1 MEALTTSWCSP
12 SNIALVKY
20 WGKFPGQLPANPSI
34 SFTLKES
41 VTYFDIT
48 ANIKNSNDTDKKI
61 TLDFFFEG
69 ALAPKFQEK
78 IEKFLLT
85 VIDKFPWLL
94 SYHLTLNS
102 KNTFPHSSGIA
113 SSASSMSALCLCLLS
128 LDEKI
133 KAKKMSHESFFKQA
147 SSLSRLASGSASRS
161 VYAPIVSW
169 GELSG
174 IFASDNEHAAL
185 IDLKSINPIF
195 TNFSDSIIIVDAG
208 TKSISSRAGHKL
220 MENHPFKD
228 ERFKRARLNC
238 KKILQAMKEGDLKSF
253 IEVVEEEALMLHALM
268 MTSEPSYILLKPNSL
283 LIIEKIR
290 EFRQKT
296 NIPVCFTIDAGPNI
310 HVLYPEKY
318 KNAVKDWLHSEFVG
332 FAIIHDEIGG
342 GPVQLKE

>member
-41 VTYFDIT
+41 VTFFDVT
-48 ANIKNSNDTDKKI
+48 AKIKNHDADKNLSI
-61 TLDFFFEG
+61 DFFFEG
-69 ALAPKFQEK
+69 ATSTKFQEK
-78 IEKFLLT
+78 IEKFLLS
-85 VIDKFPWLL
+85 VLDRFPWLVK
-94 SYHLTLNS
+94 YHLTLNS

-133 KAKKMSHESFFKQA
+133 QAKELAHDSFFQQA
-147 SSLSRLASGSASRS
+147 SNLSRLASGSASRS

-174 IFASDNEHAAL
+174 VLASDNEHAAL

-195 TNFSDSIIIVDAG
+195 TNFCDSIIIVDAG
-208 TKSISSRAGHKL
+208 TKSVSSRAGHKL

-238 KKILQAMKEGDLKSF
+238 QKILQAMKEGDLKSF
-253 IEVVEEEALMLHALM
+253 IEIVEEEALMLHALM

-283 LIIEKIR
+283 LVIEKLR

-318 KNAVKDWLHSEFVG
+318 KMEVKDWLHIEFVN
-332 FAIIHDEIGG
+332 FAIIHDEIGS
-342 GPVQLKE
+342 GPIQLKE